1 MRKNDKIIKICISSF
16 IVALSFL
23 LSKIQIIQLPFGGS
37 VTLFVMLIISLPGY
51 IFGLYYGFMVAVSFS
66 ILKCIF
72 AGYTINIASILFDYF
87 LSYVVFG
94 ITGFAYKKKLSKFVL
109 LYLIAVFL
117 RFVFACISGIV
128 FFNEYC
134 PEGMNLF
141 VYVVAY
147 NGSYIFLEAIM
158 SLVVLYIPLVKKI
171 LDIGCE
177 KYG

>member
-1 MRKNDKIIKICISSF
+1 MGKNDNIKKICISSF
-16 IVALSFL
+16 IVALSFI

-51 IFGLYYGFMVAVSFS
+51 IFGLYYGFMVAVAFS

-72 AGYTINIASILFDYF
+72 AGYAINLASILFDYF

-94 ITGFAYKKKLSKFVL
+94 ITGFAHKKKLPKFVL

-117 RFVFACISGIV
+117 RFIFACISGIV
-128 FFNEYC
+128 FFSEYC
-134 PEGMNLF
+134 PEGMNLY
-141 VYVVAY
+141 VYVITY
-147 NGSYIFLEAIM
+147 NGSYIFLEAII
-158 SLVVLYIPLVKKI
+158 SLVVLYIPLIKNLLAMASK
-171 LDIGCE
+171 